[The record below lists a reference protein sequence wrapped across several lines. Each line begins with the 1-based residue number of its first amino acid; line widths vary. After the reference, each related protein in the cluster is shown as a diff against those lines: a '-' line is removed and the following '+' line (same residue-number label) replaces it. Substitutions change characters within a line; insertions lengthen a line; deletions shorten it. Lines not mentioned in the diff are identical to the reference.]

1 MGSMARGETPTVKR
15 RKALKSIG
23 AAGVVVLA
31 GCTGDGGDGD
41 DGGNTDSDGRSGD
54 DVAAGDPPDDVEE
67 WFAEAASPYEGTEL
81 SLVTESTPSSLY
93 YRDEITPRFE
103 EVTGISVDFSAVAF
117 GEMYNREVSTATSND
132 PSLDVGY
139 IEQDA
144 SNAYANN
151 GWLVSIDEFRRTHP
165 DITMPGFDLEDFT
178 DFQWNFNYPPGEG
191 NGPRYSYPMESGLKM
206 LIYRQDVVEDVAS
219 DFGYDPDSYMPPDDY
234 MEMAAHIQENTDLT
248 GHSQQH
254 KGVTGAYALTESY
267 WPMFG
272 VYDWGL
278 DPNKWVALESR
289 GGQMNSQRS
298 VEALK
303 FYKEM
308 GEQYSPDGWKSLT
321 WSGVP
326 DTIISERSA
335 MGLIYG
341 ENVAKTQEALGD
353 RVASGLQP
361 ATQNVVD
368 ELEMSASED
377 PAPAGPAYSGYYNG
391 AGWGIMSAS
400 EKQEAAYLYIQWML
414 RPEASRKLAQNVGLI
429 VRDSAFEA
437 VKDGQINNNT
447 GYFDRFEQHQ
457 SDFQGCRVGEV
468 QKALVEGPIFDWL
481 HAFTAGEVDAE
492 TAANE
497 MAWESEQVINRL
509 GFLGKTLDEKP
520 F

>member
-1 MGSMARGETPTVKR
+1 M
-15 RKALKSIG
+15 
-23 AAGVVVLA
+23 A
-31 GCTGDGGDGD
+31 GCSGQGDGGDGG
-41 DGGNTDSDGRSGD
+41 DGGGSDGGDSGSD
-54 DVAAGDPPDDVEE
+54 GGDEVAAGDPPDDVEE
-67 WFAEAASPYEGTEL
+67 WFAQAAEPYQGTTI

-93 YRDEITPRFE
+93 YQNEITPRFE
-103 EVTGISVDFSAVAF
+103 EVTGINVDFSAVAF
-117 GEMYNREVSTATSND
+117 GEMYNREVSSATSND
-132 PSLDVGY
+132 PSLDIGY

-151 GWLVSIDEFRRTHP
+151 DWIVNIDEFRRNHP
-165 DITMPGFDLEDFT
+165 EITMPGFDLDDFT
-178 DFQWNFNYPPGEG
+178 GFQWNFNYPPGEG
-191 NGPRYSYPMESGLKM
+191 EGPRYSYPMESGLKM
-206 LIYRQDVVEDVAS
+206 LIYREDIVNDVAS
-219 DFGYDPDSYMPPDDY
+219 DHGYDPDEYMSPDDY
-234 MEMAAHIQENTDLT
+234 MDMAAHIQENTDMA

-272 VYDWGL
+272 VYDWGV
-278 DPNKWVALESR
+278 DPNQWVALESR
-289 GGQMNSQRS
+289 GGQMNSDRS

-308 GEQYSPDGWKSLT
+308 GENYAPDNWKSLT

-326 DTIISERSA
+326 DTIISEQAA

-353 RVASGLQP
+353 SVTSGLPP

-377 PAPAGPAYSGYYNG
+377 PAPGGPAYVGYYNG
-391 AGWGIMSAS
+391 AGWAIMSAS
-400 EKQEAAYLYIQWML
+400 EKKEAAYLYIQWML
-414 RPEASRKLAQNVGLI
+414 RPEASRKLAEEVGLI
-429 VRDSAFEA
+429 VRESAFEA
-437 VKDGQINNNT
+437 VMDGQINENT
-447 GYFDRFEQHQ
+447 SYFDRFRDHEA
-457 SDFQGCRVGEV
+457 DFQGCRIGEV

-481 HAFTAGEVDAE
+481 HRFTDGEVEAE

-497 MAWESEQVINRL
+497 MAWETEQVLNRM
-509 GFLGKTLDEKP
+509 GFLGATLDEKP